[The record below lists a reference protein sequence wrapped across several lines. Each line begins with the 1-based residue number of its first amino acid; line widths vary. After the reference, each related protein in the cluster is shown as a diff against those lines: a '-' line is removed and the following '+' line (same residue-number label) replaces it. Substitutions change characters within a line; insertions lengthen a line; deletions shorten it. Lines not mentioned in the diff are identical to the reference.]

1 MLGSRKVSVGQCLL
15 SSHGLSQDRKEKQ
28 TVLSSCSRGVGLG
41 TTYSALIQSFTIVNL
56 SSFAKTMCDS
66 VDWHLWKTGRLV

>member
-15 SSHGLSQDRKEKQ
+15 SSHGLSQADRKEKQ

-66 VDWHLWKTGRLV
+66 V